1 MIMDQQNSS
10 HRKTERGQ
18 NTVIVALSLGVLL
31 LLVVG
36 VVVLCAAIIT
46 TTSMQDFDQGNGIFG
61 IFEAAHSD
69 SSSLDVVPPGMS
81 NLSDVLGKINFALE
95 PQMIK
100 LRYCT
105 NEYIELRSGKVDF
118 VTTFSIGMPSNE
130 NLETARLS

>member
-1 MIMDQQNSS
+1 MMTGQQNSS

-36 VVVLCAAIIT
+36 AVVLCAAIIT
-46 TTSMQDFDQGNGIFG
+46 TTSMQDFDQGNSIFG
-61 IFEAAHSD
+61 IFDTGHSG
-69 SSSLDVVPPGMS
+69 SSSLDVVPPGTN
-81 NLSDVLGKINFALE
+81 NLSDVLGQINFALE

-100 LRYCT
+100 LRYRA
-105 NEYIELRSGKVDF
+105 NEYTELSSGKVDF
-118 VTTFSIGMPSNE
+118 VRSFSIGMPSNE